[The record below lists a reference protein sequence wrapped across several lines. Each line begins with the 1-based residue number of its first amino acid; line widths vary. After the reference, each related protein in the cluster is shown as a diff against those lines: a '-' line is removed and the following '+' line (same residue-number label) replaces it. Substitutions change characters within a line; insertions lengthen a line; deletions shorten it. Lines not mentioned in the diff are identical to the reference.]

1 MYTHLL
7 AAGSAV
13 HTFGGMDLSVE
24 WDPEKAEA
32 NRRKHGVSFEE
43 AATVLGDPLSA
54 TLPDPDHSER
64 EERVLILGRSAAGRF
79 LIASVT
85 ERSDRV
91 RLISARPMT
100 PRERRSYERSLEL

>member
-54 TLPDPDHSER
+54 TLPDPDQLGAGGTSADPGPLCGGPVAYCERSRAHQTRPAHQRPPHDPAR
-64 EERVLILGRSAAGRF
+64 EE
-79 LIASVT
+79 
-85 ERSDRV
+85 
-91 RLISARPMT
+91 
-100 PRERRSYERSLEL
+100 EL

>member
-1 MYTHLL
+1 MPLL
-7 AAGSAV
+7 APDLV
-13 HTFGGMDLSVE
+13 VRTFAGMDLSVE
-24 WDPEKAEA
+24 WDPEKTDA

-54 TLPDPDHSER
+54 TLPDPDHSEQ

-79 LIASVT
+79 LITSAT
-85 ERSDRV
+85 ERGDHI
-91 RLISARPMT
+91 RLISARLMT